1 MGSNYMC
8 QMGEMDIDKGT
19 FIRTIVLAVAL
30 INQFLTAFG
39 LTKIPGTSDEQI
51 LVVSTIF
58 TTVTAIIA
66 WFKNNYLTAKGKKQK
81 EVLQKN
87 GLTNVKMKKSQ

>member
-1 MGSNYMC
+1 
-8 QMGEMDIDKGT
+8 MGENVIDRGT
-19 FIRTIVLAVAL
+19 MIRTIVLALAL

-51 LVVSTIF
+51 LVVSTII
-58 TTVTAIIA
+58 TSVTAIIA
-66 WFKNNYLTAKGKKQK
+66 WFKINYLTVKGKKQK

-87 GLTNVKMKKSQ
+87 DLTNAK

>member
-1 MGSNYMC
+1 MC

-19 FIRTIVLAVAL
+19 YIRTIVLAVAL

-58 TTVTAIIA
+58 TTVTSIIA

-87 GLTNVKMKKSQ
+87 GLTNAK

>member
-1 MGSNYMC
+1 MGGNVI
-8 QMGEMDIDKGT
+8 ERGT
-19 FIRTIVLAVAL
+19 MIRTIVLALAL

-51 LVVSTIF
+51 LVVSTII
-58 TTVTAIIA
+58 TSVTAIIA
-66 WFKNNYLTAKGKKQK
+66 WFKNNYLTVNGKKQK

-87 GLTNVKMKKSQ
+87 GLTNAK

>member
-1 MGSNYMC
+1 
-8 QMGEMDIDKGT
+8 MGENVIDRGT
-19 FIRTIVLAVAL
+19 MIRTIVLALAL

-51 LVVSTIF
+51 LVVSTII
-58 TTVTAIIA
+58 TSVTAIIG
-66 WFKNNYLTAKGKKQK
+66 WFKNNYLTVKGKKQK

-87 GLTNVKMKKSQ
+87 GLTNAK

>member
-1 MGSNYMC
+1 MLKG
-8 QMGEMDIDKGT
+8 GDDIDKGT
-19 FIRTIVLAVAL
+19 LLRTIILAVAL

-51 LVVSTIF
+51 LVLSTVF
-58 TTVTAIIA
+58 TSVTAIIA
-66 WFKNNYLTAKGKKQK
+66 WFKNNYLTAKGIKQN

-87 GLTNVKMKKSQ
+87 GLTNAK

>member
-1 MGSNYMC
+1 MGGNV
-8 QMGEMDIDKGT
+8 IDRGT
-19 FIRTIVLAVAL
+19 VIRTIVLALAL

-51 LVVSTIF
+51 LVVSTIITSV
-58 TTVTAIIA
+58 TTIIA
-66 WFKNNYLTAKGKKQK
+66 WFKNNYLTVKGKKQK

-87 GLTNVKMKKSQ
+87 GLTNVK